1 MAKKKRKK
9 SFDVTNKML
18 ATFVVLATIVSV
30 IGLFSVQRETNLT
43 IYDSGIMFTG
53 MTGTNETIGN
63 VTATIQ
69 SYTYINFTNLS
80 IGWGSGYVQSGATR
94 CDLSVDW
101 DGSATTG
108 GDAGSSCSDNWFNSA
123 NSGIKS
129 PLVIENLGNED
140 VALNLSF
147 SDTGFNVFGGEG
159 NGQILYR
166 VFQGEGYG
174 TCLNNT
180 GGTDTMFTFEMP
192 PAAQINYSTWNT
204 VAFANDNVQVCQWFN
219 SSSANNQIN
228 IGVNFSVPSDSTQGA
243 KTLTI
248 TAYGRTCDA
257 VDGTTETHLNCTATN
272 NETYV

>member
-1 MAKKKRKK
+1 MAKKKRKQKK
-9 SFDVTNKML
+9 SFDISNKML

-101 DGSATTG
+101 DGTGQTLGSAG
-108 GDAGSSCSDNWFNSA
+108 PDSCSGFSLPIT
-123 NSGIKS
+123 GL

-147 SDTGFNVFGGEG
+147 SDTGFNVFGGDG

>member
-1 MAKKKRKK
+1 MAKKKRKQKK
-9 SFDVTNKML
+9 SFQVTNKML

-43 IYDSGIMFTG
+43 IYDSGILFTG
-53 MTGTNETIGN
+53 MTGTNQTVGN

-69 SYTYINFTNLS
+69 SYTYINFTNLT

-101 DGSATTG
+101 DGTGQTLGSLGSNSCSGFSVPTTG
-108 GDAGSSCSDNWFNSA
+108 
-123 NSGIKS
+123 I

-140 VALNLSF
+140 VTLNLSF
-147 SDTGFNVFGGEG
+147 SNRGSSIFGGAG
-159 NGQILYR
+159 NGVILYR

-174 TCLNNT
+174 TCLNNSGGLGQIFNFYNFT
-180 GGTDTMFTFEMP
+180 SGSTDNYSAWTSVKGTDE
-192 PAAQINYSTWNT
+192 
-204 VAFANDNVQVCQWFN
+204 NVQVCQWFN

-228 IGVNFSVPSDSTQGA
+228 IGINFSVPSDATQGS
-243 KTLTI
+243 KEFTI
-248 TAYGRTCDA
+248 TAYGRTCDT

-272 NETYV
+272 NKTYL